1 MQTDAAKGVRQN
13 ARFALYK
20 IIAIRNY
27 VGMTHRARRR
37 RIARAPRP
45 WLTREA
51 GECAWPHDGDGAA
64 VRACCNPC
72 GAAAYCPGHKALM
85 RGPTAPSLAETL
97 RDLARFVGEAT

>member
-1 MQTDAAKGVRQN
+1 MPDR
-13 ARFALYK
+13 ALCP
-20 IIAIRNY
+20 
-27 VGMTHRARRR
+27 

-51 GECAWPHDGDGAA
+51 GECAWPHDGDGAT